1 MTAQT
6 QSRTQSQTG
15 ISARVA
21 AIALAAF
28 IGLAIVTIAGH
39 VQTSALHDAAHD
51 SRHAM
56 GFPCH

>member
-6 QSRTQSQTG
+6 LSRTAV
-15 ISARVA
+15 SAKIA

-28 IGLAIVTIAGH
+28 IGLAIVTLAGH
-39 VQTSALHDAAHD
+39 VQTAALHDAAHD

>member
-6 QSRTQSQTG
+6 QSRTAV
-15 ISARVA
+15 SAKLA
-21 AIALAAF
+21 AILLSAF
-28 IGLAIVTIAGH
+28 IGLAIVTFAGH

>member
-6 QSRTQSQTG
+6 QSRTS
-15 ISARVA
+15 ISANVA
-21 AIALAAF
+21 AIVLSAF

-39 VQTSALHDAAHD
+39 VQTAALHDAAHD

>member
-6 QSRTQSQTG
+6 QSRTG
-15 ISARVA
+15 ISARLA
-21 AIALAAF
+21 AIALSAF
-28 IGLAIVTIAGH
+28 IGLAIVTLAGH
-39 VQTSALHDAAHD
+39 VQTAALHDAAHD

>member
-1 MTAQT
+1 MTTQI
-6 QSRTQSQTG
+6 QSRTG
-15 ISARVA
+15 VSAKLA
-21 AIALAAF
+21 AIALSAF

-39 VQTSALHDAAHD
+39 VQTSPLHDAAHD